1 MTNQNFETPQ
11 KIFNFAQKYFNLK
24 FDLDVCA
31 TKENTLCKNYF
42 TKKDNSLKRD
52 WINKPQLYFF
62 PSLYNI
68 KQCNPIIWLN
78 PPYNQATDFIKKA
91 TEQNKKHN
99 IEIVGLFNVISD
111 TKAFHEC
118 FYDYYCKFTNCHVK
132 NCQHINKKQKLK
144 ENIEFYFIPKRITF
158 NLNGIKSKYPNPKP
172 SMFIYWKK
180 STHFGD
186 IFSGMGG
193 IGLALAGTSRSF
205 LGSKKFF

>member
-1 MTNQNFETPQ
+1 MTNQNFETPR
-11 KIFNFAQKYFNLK
+11 KIFNFAQKYFNVK

-42 TKKDNSLKRD
+42 TKNDNSLKRD
-52 WINKPQLYFF
+52 WINTR
-62 PSLYNI
+62 SRRINNI
-68 KQCNPIIWLN
+68 CWLN
-78 PPYNQATDFIKKA
+78 PPYNQASEFIKKA

-111 TKAFHEC
+111 IKAFHEC
-118 FYDYYCKFTNCHVK
+118 FYDYNCKFVDRTWDIHPFIK
-132 NCQHINKKQKLK
+132 IKKQKLK

-180 STHFGD
+180 S
-186 IFSGMGG
+186 I
-193 IGLALAGTSRSF
+193 
-205 LGSKKFF
+205 